1 MGPFDSHE
9 LLKFAHH
16 SIQIFQKSLWRGQPN
31 EYIELRVSEGEKN
44 DSFRRLN
51 LKGRLTYF
59 AIGPPWLTFAYEQK
73 YHEANQLNCCR
84 SNRLSRG
91 RVDQI
96 GFQPRCPRG
105 HYWPTIAFEGW
116 VDNSMSLWPNK

>member
-1 MGPFDSHE
+1 MTGT
-9 LLKFAHH
+9 KYVY
-16 SIQIFQKSLWRGQPN
+16 RMYN
-31 EYIELRVSEGEKN
+31 EIRDPARRKN
-44 DSFRRLN
+44 DTFRRNALYIRTYSLSFKTPEVN
-51 LKGRLTYF
+51 LKGKLTYF

-84 SNRLSRG
+84 SNRLSPD
-91 RVDQI
+91 RVDPI